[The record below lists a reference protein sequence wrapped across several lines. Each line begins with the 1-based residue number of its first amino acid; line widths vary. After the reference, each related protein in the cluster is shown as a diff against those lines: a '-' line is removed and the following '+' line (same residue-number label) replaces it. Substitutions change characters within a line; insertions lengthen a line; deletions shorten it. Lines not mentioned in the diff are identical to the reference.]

1 MKNSIAKKM
10 VSTVLIGSVA
20 ASLAACGSSS
30 GSTTTSTAASTGET
44 AASSATEATV
54 TSTETSSDEPV
65 TISLYTTIPGKDDE
79 FQEIVN
85 DFMAANPNITVNY
98 IAYDSSEKQKWM
110 TLYAGGE
117 APTVSIMDAIDILD
131 NTDNMLAFDASD
143 EVLDGID
150 SKYTDVFSKD
160 GAIYGVP
167 DAVQAMGIIYNKTT
181 IEKATGETFDPSTI
195 KSQSD
200 LKALCE
206 KIQAGGVAPLMLTGV
221 DWSLGSHFL
230 SQVFDGIQG
239 DADAQA
245 AFIDSVKSGD
255 VDLKS
260 DEKFNDVMD
269 TFDIFAEYNYNKDD
283 PLVGNTDIDGQAIA
297 SGEVAMWF
305 MGDWGWSYISGT
317 ANADDEYG
325 LMAVPLTDNSSDA
338 INQQLGVFPAKGFCI
353 DKSQNDEAQQDA
365 GKKLINYILRDD
377 AQKFADLLTT
387 ALPYE
392 NDSVTYDSPLVTS
405 TQSYIA
411 SGSTYSTYAFSSLLP
426 SDFWSENGASMQQ
439 YLSGQID
446 RNTLGDQIQAY
457 WKAQQ

>member
-1 MKNSIAKKM
+1 MRVKRISAM
-10 VSTVLIGSVA
+10 L
-20 ASLAACGSSS
+20 LAAATCVSLLAGCGSSTDS
-30 GSTTTSTAASTGET
+30 ASSTASEAAATDTASGDQVSIT
-44 AASSATEATV
+44 
-54 TSTETSSDEPV
+54 
-65 TISLYTTIPGKDDE
+65 LYTTIPGKDDQ

-85 DFMAANPNITVNY
+85 DFMNDNPDVKVDY

-117 APTVSIMDAIDILD
+117 APTVSIMDAVDILD
-131 NTDNMLAFDASD
+131 NTDNMLAFSADDS
-143 EVLDGID
+143 VLEGID

-181 IEKATGETFDPSTI
+181 IEKATGEEFDPSSI
-195 KSQSD
+195 KTLSD
-200 LKALCE
+200 LEALCD
-206 KIQAGGVAPLMLTGV
+206 KIQAGGVSPLMLTGV

-230 SQVFDGIQG
+230 SQAFDGIQG
-239 DADAQA
+239 DAAAQEQ
-245 AFIDSVKSGD
+245 FIADVKSGA

-260 DEKFNDVMD
+260 DENFNDVID
-269 TFDIFAEYNYNKDD
+269 TFDVFAKYNHNAAD

-297 SGEVAMWF
+297 SGQVAMWF
-305 MGDWGWSYISGT
+305 MGDWGWSYISAT

-325 LMAVPLTDNSSDA
+325 LMAVPLSYDEKD

-353 DKSQNDEAQQDA
+353 DKSQSTEAQQEA
-365 GKKLINYILRDD
+365 GKRLINYILRDD

-392 NDSVTYDSPLVTS
+392 NDSVTYESPLVAS
-405 TQSYIA
+405 VQSYVA
-411 SGSTYSTYAFSSLLP
+411 AGQTYSTYAFSGLLP

-439 YLSGQID
+439 YLAGQID
-446 RNTLGDQIQAY
+446 RDTLADQIQAY